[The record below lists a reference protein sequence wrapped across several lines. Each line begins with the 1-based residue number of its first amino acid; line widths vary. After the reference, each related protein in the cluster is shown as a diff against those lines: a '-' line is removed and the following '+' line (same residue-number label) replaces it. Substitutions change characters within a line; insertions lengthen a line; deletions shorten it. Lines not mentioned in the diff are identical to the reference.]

1 MTMKK
6 TKYYIIDI
14 LCIALLFGISI
25 YLLIGWGN
33 LPDKIPGHYD
43 ALGNIDR
50 WGSKN
55 ELIVLPIIAW
65 IMFIGISVLER
76 FPKVWNTGV
85 KVTEENAYRVYST
98 LYDMIKTLKLMLV
111 IIFSFLTINSI
122 HMNNLPKIF
131 LPIIL
136 VLIFGNLIYHLI
148 KLYKI
153 K

>member
-1 MTMKK
+1 MSIKK
-6 TKYYIIDI
+6 IKYYIIDI
-14 LCIALLFGISI
+14 ICIALLFGISI

-122 HMNNLPKIF
+122 HMTNLPTIF
-131 LPIIL
+131 LPIMLI
-136 VLIFGNLIYHLI
+136 LIFGNLIYHLI
-148 KLYKI
+148 KLHRVK
-153 K
+153 

>member
-1 MTMKK
+1 
-6 TKYYIIDI
+6 
-14 LCIALLFGISI
+14 
-25 YLLIGWGN
+25 
-33 LPDKIPGHYD
+33 D

>member
-1 MTMKK
+1 MSIKK
-6 TKYYIIDI
+6 IKYYIIDI
-14 LCIALLFGISI
+14 ICIALLFGMSI
-25 YLLIGWGN
+25 YLLISWGN

-55 ELIVLPIIAW
+55 ELIFLPIISW
-65 IMFIGISVLER
+65 IMFIGFSVLER

-85 KVTEENAYRVYST
+85 RVTEENAYRVYST

-122 HMNNLPKIF
+122 HMTNLPKIF
-131 LPIIL
+131 LPIMLI
-136 VLIFGNLIYHLI
+136 LIFSNLIYHLI

>member
-14 LCIALLFGISI
+14 ICIALLFGISI

>member
-1 MTMKK
+1 MSIKK
-6 TKYYIIDI
+6 IKYYSIDI
-14 LCIALLFGISI
+14 ICIALLFGTSI
-25 YLLIGWGN
+25 YLLISWGN

-122 HMNNLPKIF
+122 HMTNLPKIF
-131 LPIIL
+131 LPIMLI
-136 VLIFGNLIYHLI
+136 LIFSNLIYHLI

>member
-1 MTMKK
+1 MSIKK
-6 TKYYIIDI
+6 IKYYSIDI
-14 LCIALLFGISI
+14 ICIALLFGMSI
-25 YLLIGWGN
+25 YLLISWGN

-55 ELIVLPIIAW
+55 ELIVLPIISW

-76 FPKVWNTGV
+76 YPKVWNTGV
-85 KVTEENAYRVYST
+85 KVTEENVYRVYST